1 MENNIFRE
9 KSIERVSSPEQLD
22 SYLKVTSPK
31 VWIVLCAIIV
41 LLVGMLCWAFVGK
54 IETSKTAS
62 CFIEDGMLYCYT
74 TEDIVEKLEADSVIK
89 LKDSDIT
96 YEIAEIQFVGQ
107 ITEEDV
113 EFARMIGVS
122 VGDRVYILMSY
133 CDLPNSLNIQ
143 LGKIVLETVSP
154 ITFIF
159 N

>member
-74 TEDIVEKLEADSVIK
+74 TEDVVEKLEADSVIK

>member
-1 MENNIFRE
+1 MENSIFRE

-74 TEDIVEKLEADSVIK
+74 TEDVVEKLEADSVIK

>member
-9 KSIERVSSPEQLD
+9 KSVERVSSPEQLD

-31 VWIVLCAIIV
+31 VWIVLCSIIV

-54 IETSKTAS
+54 IETSNPAS

-74 TEDIVEKLEADSVIK
+74 TEEVVEKIDHESVIK
-89 LKDSDIT
+89 LNNSDVT

-107 ITEEDV
+107 ITEEDA

-122 VGDRVYILMSY
+122 VGERVYELVAY
-133 CDLPNSLNIQ
+133 CDLSNSLNLQ
-143 LGKIVLETVSP
+143 LGKVVLETVSP